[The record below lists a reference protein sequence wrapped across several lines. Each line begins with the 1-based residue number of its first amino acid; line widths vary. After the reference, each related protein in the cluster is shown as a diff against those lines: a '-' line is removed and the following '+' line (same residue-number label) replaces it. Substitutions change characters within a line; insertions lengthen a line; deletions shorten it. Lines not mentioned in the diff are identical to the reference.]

1 MILLIRRRM
10 LDARIKATSQ
20 ATDLPIL
27 LILFVQLVLGLLTI
41 PFSAQHLDG
50 SSMLALASWAQ
61 HLVTF
66 QGDAASFVI
75 GEAFIFK
82 IHLVL
87 GLTIFLVF
95 PFTRLVHVWSV
106 PIQYLTRSGYQIV
119 RKRVGAQMSIFV
131 NKVEITDAEIG
142 QEMQYHPAPT
152 QEQAWHMAA
161 QSLVIRQL
169 LLQQAVENGLCAD
182 ADSVSPG
189 EDEKLIDQLLE
200 QEVIVPEADEATCR
214 RFYDNH
220 PDSFTDEK
228 SGERVILSWHKPIFV
243 ITCTQKPCVS
253 PLRSI

>member
-1 MILLIRRRM
+1 MANYINQFFFGIYPYIAISVFFLGSLLRYDRDQYTWKASSSQLLSKKDMRLGSNLFHIGIIALFFGHLMGLLTPHWAYHFMMSAGTKQMVAMTAGGIFGLTCLAGMILLIRRRM
-10 LDARIKATSQ
+10 LDARIRATSQ

-41 PFSAQHLDG
+41 PFSAQHMDG

-82 IHLVL
+82 IHLFL

-119 RKRVGAQMSIFV
+119 RKRG
-131 NKVEITDAEIG
+131 
-142 QEMQYHPAPT
+142 
-152 QEQAWHMAA
+152 
-161 QSLVIRQL
+161 
-169 LLQQAVENGLCAD
+169 
-182 ADSVSPG
+182 
-189 EDEKLIDQLLE
+189 
-200 QEVIVPEADEATCR
+200 
-214 RFYDNH
+214 
-220 PDSFTDEK
+220 
-228 SGERVILSWHKPIFV
+228 
-243 ITCTQKPCVS
+243 
-253 PLRSI
+253 

>member
-1 MILLIRRRM
+1 MANYINQFFFGIYPYIAITVFFLGSLLRYDRDQYTWKASSSQLLSKKDMRLGSNLFHIGIIALFFGHLMGLLTPHWAYAFMISAGTKQLVAMTAGGIFGLTCLAGMILLIRRRM
-10 LDARIKATSQ
+10 LDARIRATSE

-41 PFSAQHLDG
+41 PFSAQHMDG

-106 PIQYLTRSGYQIV
+106 PIQYLTRTGYQIV
-119 RKRVGAQMSIFV
+119 RKRG
-131 NKVEITDAEIG
+131 
-142 QEMQYHPAPT
+142 
-152 QEQAWHMAA
+152 
-161 QSLVIRQL
+161 
-169 LLQQAVENGLCAD
+169 
-182 ADSVSPG
+182 
-189 EDEKLIDQLLE
+189 
-200 QEVIVPEADEATCR
+200 
-214 RFYDNH
+214 
-220 PDSFTDEK
+220 
-228 SGERVILSWHKPIFV
+228 
-243 ITCTQKPCVS
+243 
-253 PLRSI
+253 